1 MSKKANISSMGE
13 MVLARRL
20 DPVVVLINMYKNR
33 YRIFQILYF
42 PWLEGVVMDSWMIH
56 WVFGSI

>member
-56 WVFGSI
+56 WVCGSI